1 MSAGTKTKLGYRHD
15 GQKGNIMNY
24 RIIARY
30 SEIRKVKVQKGDFDQ
45 IARIARSFSMAIAN
59 GARIGYEVQYHS
71 CTGKTVVIKQEGVD
85 IGRWATL
92 PWVSMQADE
101 K

>member
-1 MSAGTKTKLGYRHD
+1 MENGRTSAGTKRKLCYRHD
-15 GQKGNIMNY
+15 GQKGNTMNY

-30 SEIRKVKVQKGDFDQ
+30 PEVRKVKAQKGDFDQ
-45 IARIARSFSMAIAN
+45 VASIARSFSMAIAN

-92 PWVSMQADE
+92 PW
-101 K
+101 

>member
-1 MSAGTKTKLGYRHD
+1 
-15 GQKGNIMNY
+15 MNY

-30 SEIRKVKVQKGDFDQ
+30 PEIKKVKAQNGNFDQ
-45 IARIARSFSMAIAN
+45 VISIARNFSLAIAN

-71 CTGKTVVIKQEGVD
+71 CTGKTVVVKQEGVD

-92 PWVSMQADE
+92 PW
-101 K
+101 